1 MALIESFKTALAGL
15 DTKTVVNVQLGA
27 GGTLFQ
33 IPASELMQALGV
45 PAGTRPA
52 SPVPPT
58 PFVAE
63 PPKPATKKVYVFNT
77 PFLRLRAAPTVNSGE
92 VGRFN
97 ERDVIVVFDKAP
109 VVADGYNWLQLADG
123 RGWIAGDFTAPGEP
137 LPVMAAGSVSTLG
150 ASMPATDVSSQPPA
164 WLPAFTAAQRGVG
177 SSAGGWSPS
186 DRELE
191 LVRANRVELVLICAY
206 EANQAATA
214 VTRFRNA
221 GVRHFIIRAAHHG
234 MPSANPQEY
243 VSRTLPVLREY
254 ATALGSTQNMMIA
267 VHNEPNI
274 TPEGWGIAWRNG
286 TEFAQWYLGV
296 AAAYRGLFPGAKIG
310 FPALSPG
317 VGVPGLR
324 YAEPQFTV
332 ECSSAIQDADWIGVH
347 YYWQKPDGSDINPPA
362 AQWRAWFGNRPLV
375 GTEVG
380 PTDQNV
386 VTSAAMRFAYQ
397 KFAQIGVPA
406 LAFILDGAGA
416 WGNASW
422 TANSVMM

>member
-1 MALIESFKTALAGL
+1 
-15 DTKTVVNVQLGA
+15 
-27 GGTLFQ
+27 
-33 IPASELMQALGV
+33 
-45 PAGTRPA
+45 
-52 SPVPPT
+52 
-58 PFVAE
+58 
-63 PPKPATKKVYVFNT
+63 
-77 PFLRLRAAPTVNSGE
+77 

-97 ERDVIVVFDKAP
+97 ERDVITVFDKPP
-109 VVADGYNWLQLADG
+109 VPADGYGWLQLADG

-137 LPVMAAGSVSTLG
+137 LPAMPGIPAAPMGIASVPTEPG
-150 ASMPATDVSSQPPA
+150 VQPPPA
-164 WLPAFTAAQRGVG
+164 WLPAFTASQRGVG

-191 LVRANRVELVLICAY
+191 LVRSNRVELALICAY
-206 EANQAATA
+206 EPNQAETA
-214 VTRFRNA
+214 VPRFRNA
-221 GVRHFIIRAAHHG
+221 GIRHFVIRAAQHG
-234 MPSANPQEY
+234 LPSANPQEY
-243 VSRTLPVLREY
+243 VSRTASLLREY

-274 TPEGWGIAWRNG
+274 TPEGWGVAWRNG
-286 TEFAQWYLGV
+286 TEFAQWYLQV
-296 AAAYRGLFPGAKIG
+296 AAAYRTLFPGAKIG

-324 YAEPQFTV
+324 YAEPQFTA
-332 ECSSAIQDADWIGVH
+332 EATAAIQDADWIGVH

-362 AQWRAWFGNRPLV
+362 SQWRLWFGNKPLV

-386 VTSAAMRFAYQ
+386 VTSAAMRLAYQ

-406 LAFILDGAGA
+406 VAFILDGAGA

-422 TANSVMM
+422 TANSIMM